1 MNILWNRL
9 VSGGAIAGAIA
20 ILGCSSTGG
29 GAFVDPRSTEIADS
43 RDDAGVDPGCTSR
56 RLVSTGGEFPRDA
69 QTLAVRWTGYANFE
83 LVYNGQ
89 IILLDTYFDRGE
101 MYPSLGF
108 KAADVKRADVILI
121 GHGHVDHMSDAA
133 SVGAR
138 TGAIVVGAPVTTEKL
153 ATQPIDKK
161 QVRTVTGRGGEVL
174 QFKGFKVE
182 PILGRHGEPPHD
194 VVDAFEHALK
204 ATTPPLTPAQAK
216 ERDEI
221 RSRGT
226 ADKRVVNEG
235 TIAYLITLDN
245 GFRILFRDSGGIVTD
260 YEKAAMARIGRVDLG
275 LVAVSAA
282 FLNTLTV
289 QRALEQMRAYRPD
302 VYMPAHHD
310 GPFNNLWRPTEPLF
324 QAMKEE
330 NPKLVTVSRVYRE
343 PVCFNTANN
352 IQRLSGG
359 VSN

>member
-1 MNILWNRL
+1 MNLFWNRL
-9 VSGGAIAGAIA
+9 VCGGVIVGVIS
-20 ILGCSSTGG
+20 ILGCSSTSGG
-29 GAFVDPRSTEIADS
+29 SFIDPRISELADG
-43 RDDAGVDPGCTSR
+43 RNVNGNDPACTSR
-56 RLVSTGGEFPRDA
+56 QLVSTGGAFPRDA
-69 QTLAVRWTGYANFE
+69 QTLVVRWTGYANFE

-89 IILLDTYFDRGE
+89 IILLDAYFDRGE

-108 KAADVKRADVILI
+108 TAADVRRADVILL

-138 TGAIVVGAPVTTEKL
+138 TGAVVVGAPVTTGKL
-153 ATQPIDKK
+153 ATQSLDVK
-161 QVRTVTGRGGEVL
+161 QVRTVTGRGGELL
-174 QFKGFKVE
+174 QFKGFTVD

-204 ATTPPLTPAQAK
+204 STTPPLTPAQAK

-221 RSRGT
+221 RARGT
-226 ADKRVVNEG
+226 SDKRVVSEG

-245 GFRILFRDSGGIVTD
+245 GFRILFRDSGGAITD
-260 YEKAAMARIGRVDLG
+260 YEKAAMARVGRVDLG
-275 LVAVSAA
+275 LIAVSAA

-289 QRALEQMRAYRPD
+289 QRSLEQMRTYRPD
-302 VYMPAHHD
+302 VFMPAHHD

-330 NPKLVTVSRVYRE
+330 NPKMVTVSRVYRE
-343 PVCFNTANN
+343 PVCFNTENN
-352 IQRLSGG
+352 IQRSISGA
-359 VSN
+359 SH